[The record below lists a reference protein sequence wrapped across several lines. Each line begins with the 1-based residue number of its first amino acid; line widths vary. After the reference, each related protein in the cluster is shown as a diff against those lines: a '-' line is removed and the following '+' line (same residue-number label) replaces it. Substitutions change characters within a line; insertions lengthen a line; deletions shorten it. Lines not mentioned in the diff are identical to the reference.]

1 MKEKIQLPRT
11 GMLATVRNR
20 RGLLTKVE
28 PFDAGAEGRLHL
40 VEIEYT
46 DPDGVEGEQLL
57 WEREQSRQLLEP
69 HALPNVEGEAR
80 MAPPDFDALVRA
92 ARWNSLQPF
101 LNPADPDRR
110 SEIPISAPFF
120 GAIQVDDFQL
130 VPLLKALQ
138 MPRVSLLL
146 ADDVGLGKTIEA
158 GLVLKELLIRRRIRR
173 VLIACPA
180 ALRTQWQQEMEEK
193 FSLPFDVVDRETTHD
208 LRKRLGLDAN
218 PWRTFP
224 RIITSY
230 HYLRQPDVLEEFLST
245 CREPTSPA
253 EASAE
258 LPWDLLI
265 VDEAHNLMPANF
277 GDDSDLSKT
286 LAEISPWFEHRL
298 FLTATPHNGHT
309 RCFSGL
315 LELLDPVRFTRTSD
329 FTSEEKGR
337 IGEVV
342 IRRLK
347 REINELDDR
356 SGRPRRF
363 AERDLEPIPLDQGP
377 GEEDLSRAFSAFR
390 STLKRRI
397 ASGRHRD
404 EGAGRFAVEILNKR
418 LLSCPVAFAD
428 SWLRIKRGLE
438 EGDASAGEVEAA
450 GRAAQEDLDDD
461 REKEGREGHASQM
474 VGAWLRPFSDE
485 LHEEMAAVDSALSSL
500 GLMARENDKWWPTED
515 ARLSALVDLVEDRL
529 RESGSW
535 KVDERLI
542 LFTEYKTTLDY
553 LNQRLQ
559 EAYPDAPEGTIRV
572 LFGGMPQHQRD
583 EIRRAFNDPQDP
595 VRLLLATDAASEGLN
610 LQETAR
616 LLLHYEI
623 PWNPSRLEQR
633 NGRIDRHGQ
642 ARDVVVFHFTS
653 EDDADLKFMGHVV
666 AKVHDIRE
674 DLGSM
679 GEVFDA
685 AFQRRFQDLEES
697 QRVEA
702 QLEHDMGVATGRAEV
717 PRDAEPPTG
726 VAEARRIED
735 LREEA
740 DLSPETLRDTLDV
753 AMGVGHG
760 RPRLEG
766 PDGRGRMRLKTP
778 IPPSWQGIIDDTVR
792 LGSSHAL
799 PGLTFDPDFMIQHIA
814 GRPVYR
820 AIPDTLLLHLG
831 HPVFRHAL
839 STLARARFPGA
850 AEEWGASRWTVR
862 RGDVPEGADGVVH
875 LHVEELAVN
884 ELREPIHQWVRTL
897 RIPVT
902 DGGLGHTLAHE
913 APVCDEP
920 RPISRTG
927 DTEVQVGRDL
937 WSRISLEVRDLLRAH
952 EARLTEAVER
962 EVEVE
967 RERAIQDAKERFRSR
982 RQEVQQAIR
991 ATTLERLERER
1002 EDLLR
1007 ALDQFQLFPEELRR
1021 RQAELQ
1027 DLEEELQRR
1036 RGHYQDLLV
1045 RLEREQDRVI
1055 SRTLPQRYRLH
1066 GTVQVFPV
1074 GIEIRLPE
1082 GAS

>member
-1 MKEKIQLPRT
+1 
-11 GMLATVRNR
+11 MLATVRNR
-20 RGLLTKVE
+20 RGLITGVQ
-28 PFDAGAEGRLHL
+28 PFDAGAEGRLHV
-40 VEIEYT
+40 VEVEYT

-57 WEREQSRQLLEP
+57 WEREQSTRLLEP

-80 MAPPDFDALVRA
+80 MAPADFDALVRA
-92 ARWNSLQPF
+92 ARWSSLQPF
-101 LNPADPDRR
+101 LSPSDPGQR

-158 GLVLKELLIRRRIRR
+158 GLILKELLIRRRIRR
-173 VLIACPA
+173 VLVACPA
-180 ALRTQWQQEMEEK
+180 SLRTQWQQEMEEK
-193 FSLPFDVVDRETTHD
+193 FSLPFDLVDRDSTHE

-245 CREPTSPA
+245 CRQPTDPVD
-253 EASAE
+253 ASAE

-277 GDDSDLSKT
+277 GDDSDLSKM

-329 FTSEEKGR
+329 FTAEEKGR

-342 IRRLK
+342 VRRLK

-356 SGRPRRF
+356 AGQQRRF
-363 AERDLEPIPLDQGP
+363 AERELEPIPLVQGLR
-377 GEEDLSRAFSAFR
+377 EQELSRSFSDFR
-390 STLKRRI
+390 SALKRRI
-397 ASGRHRD
+397 ASQNSGD
-404 EGAGRFAVEILNKR
+404 EVAGRFAVEILNKR

-428 SWLRIKRGLE
+428 SWLRIKQGLDH
-438 EGDASAGEVEAA
+438 GNADPAEVEAA

-461 REKEGREGHASQM
+461 REKEGREGHASET
-474 VGAWLRPFSDE
+474 VGAWLRPFEHE
-485 LHEEMAAVDSALSSL
+485 LKHEIAAVDAALSSL
-500 GLMARENDKWWPTED
+500 GLLEKEGEGWTPVED
-515 ARLSALVDLVEDRL
+515 ARLDELVTVVEDRL

-535 KVDERLI
+535 KPDERLI

-553 LNQRLQ
+553 LHERLGA
-559 EAYPDAPEGTIRV
+559 AYPNAPSGTIRV
-572 LFGGMPQHQRD
+572 LFGGMPQHERD
-583 EIRRAFNDPQDP
+583 EIRRAFNNPQDP

-616 LLLHYEI
+616 FLLHYEV

-633 NGRIDRHGQ
+633 NGRLDRHGQ

-653 EDDADLKFMGHVV
+653 EDDADLKFMAHVV
-666 AKVHDIRE
+666 GKVHEIRE

-697 QRVEA
+697 ERVED
-702 QLEHDMGVATGRAEV
+702 QLEHDLNVASGRAQV
-717 PRDAEPPTG
+717 PRNADLPTG
-726 VAEARRIED
+726 VEEARRIEA
-735 LREEA
+735 LRAEA
-740 DLSPETLRDTLDV
+740 DLSPDTLRETLDV

-766 PDGRGRMRLKTP
+766 PDGRGRMRLKAP
-778 IPPSWQGIIDDTVR
+778 IPPSWQALIDDTVR
-792 LGSSHAL
+792 LERSNAL
-799 PGLTFDPDFMIQHIA
+799 PGLVFDPDFMVEEVS

-820 AIPDTLLLHLG
+820 AMPDTLLLHLG

-839 STLARARFPGA
+839 STMARARFPGA
-850 AEEWGASRWTVR
+850 SQGWRASRWTVR
-862 RGDVPEGADGVVH
+862 RGKVPEGVQGVLH

-884 ELREPIHQWVRTL
+884 ELREPIHQWIRTI
-897 RIPVT
+897 RIPVW
-902 DGGLGHTLAHE
+902 DGHLGSALPHE
-913 APVCDEP
+913 PPCADASQ
-920 RPISRTG
+920 PIHGTIENHVRAA
-927 DTEVQVGRDL
+927 RDL
-937 WSRISLEVRDLLRAH
+937 WSRISFDIGDVLRGHAD
-952 EARLTEAVER
+952 RLTQVIEQEVDSER
-962 EVEVE
+962 D
-967 RERAIQDAKERFRSR
+967 RALEDARERFRAR
-982 RQEVQQAIR
+982 RREVQDAMR

-1002 EDLLR
+1002 DQLIR
-1007 ALDQFQLFPEELRR
+1007 ALDQFQLFPEETRR
-1021 RQAELQ
+1021 KQTELQ

-1036 RGHYQDLLV
+1036 HGHYQALLA
-1045 RLEREQDRVI
+1045 RLEREQEQVI
-1055 SRTLPQRYRLH
+1055 SRTLPKRFRLH
-1066 GTVQVFPV
+1066 GAVQVFPV
-1074 GIEIRLPE
+1074 AVEIRLPE
-1082 GAS
+1082 AES